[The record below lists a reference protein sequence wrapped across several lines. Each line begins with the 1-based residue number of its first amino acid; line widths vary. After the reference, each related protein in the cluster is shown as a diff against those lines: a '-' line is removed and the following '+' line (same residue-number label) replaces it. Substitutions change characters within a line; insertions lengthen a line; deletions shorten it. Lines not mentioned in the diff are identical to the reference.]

1 MMLFQSFRFR
11 TWATLISVVF
21 SLLITPPAI
30 AQTKEQLKKLEE
42 ATGLKGKKLKIHIA
56 ILREKPP
63 YPDAQLQ
70 QYVQKVG
77 HKILAQSEHSHLP
90 YQFIVVDS
98 DLEKGAFVT
107 GTPYVYVER
116 GLLTL
121 LNSEAELAAVMAHE
135 IGHNVSQHVKK
146 AQSRSRRDTFLAY
159 LASFMVGNTGVGN
172 AILKQSQVSQFEY
185 SRDAELEADS
195 FSARYLSEAGYE
207 TGALVDSL
215 SQLHN
220 FSIYA
225 VLNAG
230 VSMPHHGLYETH
242 PRSDKRIRGVIE
254 DASILPPGEGYIGRE
269 EYRAAID
276 GLTYGPNYRRSAPN
290 GMKRYSNPTLGIT
303 FVYPHTWS
311 FKLKGSK
318 VILKDADKTAQLTI
332 DIETT
337 ADSKL
342 SSDEAIKL
350 KYPEGLVDVQKIHP
364 DSERDLGTVG
374 ARPAQRV
381 ALIRVARNTYH
392 FLGIAK
398 NNQITP
404 EQDRAFVEIIRSFR
418 PMTAKDR
425 TADYVKEIYFE
436 RLEPGETFESMAK
449 DSGLDDLHAELE
461 LRVLNGYYP
470 DGEAEP
476 GTWIKKLR
484 KVKIEP

>member
-1 MMLFQSFRFR
+1 
-11 TWATLISVVF
+11 
-21 SLLITPPAI
+21 
-30 AQTKEQLKKLEE
+30 
-42 ATGLKGKKLKIHIA
+42 
-56 ILREKPP
+56 
-63 YPDAQLQ
+63 
-70 QYVQKVG
+70 
-77 HKILAQSEHSHLP
+77 
-90 YQFIVVDS
+90 
-98 DLEKGAFVT
+98 
-107 GTPYVYVER
+107 
-116 GLLTL
+116 
-121 LNSEAELAAVMAHE
+121 MAHE
-135 IGHNVSQHVKK
+135 IGHNVAKHSKK
-146 AQSRSRRDTFLAY
+146 LQSKNSRDVFLAN
-159 LASFMVGNTGVGN
+159 LASFLVGNSGVGS
-172 AILKQSQVSQFEY
+172 AIMAQSSVSLYEY
-185 SRDAELEADS
+185 KREAELEADS
-195 FSARYLSEAGYE
+195 FAARYLAGAGYE
-207 TGALVDSL
+207 PDQLVNALAQLRDNAILAVTTTGKPMA
-215 SQLHN
+215 
-220 FSIYA
+220 
-225 VLNAG
+225 
-230 VSMPHHGLYETH
+230 HHGLAASH
-242 PRSDKRIRGVIE
+242 PRNDKRIREAIE

-381 ALIRVARNTYH
+381 ALIRIARNTYH

-436 RLEPGETFESMAK
+436 RLEPGEPFESMAK